1 MHTIRAQLFTI
12 QARTQIISTLYHNIY
27 VVTISNIVIPSSSS
41 NDISIIVSLS
51 RCSQQIREISTV
63 HIETG
68 FVVSADQYTSN
79 NVYQNVMSQVHASD
93 LT

>member
-68 FVVSADQYTSN
+68 FVVSADQCTS